1 MVRAELADPRTRT
14 QERSASDLP
23 HGNTEATREAD
34 MSDWAVMG
42 VGILMALVGAFM
54 AEGVWGA
61 ITALGFIV
69 MLFGWGGYLAD
80 YIIKGG

>member
-1 MVRAELADPRTRT
+1 
-14 QERSASDLP
+14 
-23 HGNTEATREAD
+23 